1 MASSRASLAA
11 ARAAFDWAGAHSSE
25 FERRLAALVSIDSGE
40 DNPAG
45 RERVVELLAEWAGDA
60 GCEAQLISTPPG
72 SHLHV
77 GLQGNGRGRIV
88 LLGHHDTVFA
98 SGTAARR
105 ALTVRQGRAYGPG
118 VADMKGGLLVG
129 LTAIESLARGE
140 RPFAS
145 VELHSVPDEEI
156 RNEVFA
162 EFDRVRD
169 AQAVLVLEC
178 GRENGDLVIARKT
191 AAWVRLQVEG
201 RAAHAGADPGSG
213 RNAVVGL
220 CGEVLRCHALNG
232 AREGLTVTPGTFRG
246 GTGVTVVPEKAEAA
260 IDVRATSSD
269 DLDWALH
276 EIASTALGEG
286 LTGRLEV
293 DGGFPGIEANAGTDT
308 MFGEVQRLAKDLGLR
323 VGGQMT
329 GGVSD
334 GCWTSQ
340 AGIPTLDGLGPVG
353 GRDHSP
359 QEYITLS
366 SVPERSG
373 LIAGLCSAV
382 GHGLLEDLEGDSV
395 RGHRCP

>member
-1 MASSRASLAA
+1 MERSSFPR
-11 ARAAFDWAGAHSSE
+11 HK
-25 FERRLAALVSIDSGE
+25 
-40 DNPAG
+40 
-45 RERVVELLAEWAGDA
+45 
-60 GCEAQLISTPPG
+60 EAICTSAC
-72 SHLHV
+72 
-77 GLQGNGRGRIV
+77 QGNGRGRIV

-98 SGTAARR
+98 GGTAARR
-105 ALTVRQGRAYGPG
+105 PLIVRQGQAYGPG

-129 LTAIESLARGE
+129 LTAIESLAEGE

-162 EFDRVRD
+162 EFDRVRS

-178 GRENGDLVIARKT
+178 GRENGDLVTARKT
-191 AAWVRLQVEG
+191 AAWVRLHVEG

-220 CGEVLRCHALNG
+220 CAEIMRCHALNG
-232 AREGLTVTPGTFRG
+232 LREGLTVTPGTIRG
-246 GTGVTVVPEKAEAA
+246 GTSVTVVPDNAEAA
-260 IDVRATSSD
+260 IDVRAVTSD
-269 DLDWALH
+269 DLHWALR

-286 LTGRLEV
+286 LSGRLEI

-308 MFGEVQRLAKDLGLR
+308 MFAEVQRLAEDLGLR

-359 QEYITLS
+359 DEYITLS
-366 SVPERSG
+366 SVPERSAF
-373 LIAGLCSAV
+373 IAGLCSAI
-382 GHGLLEDLEGDSV
+382 GHGLLEGLGRDGG
-395 RGHRCP
+395 RGASTSATVPARPSSHGKGVDI